1 MDFSAPVKHLVPI
14 LHVRVQERASLLV
27 QEDAMNIVIAAEKP
41 SIATLLS
48 DHVKRRVD
56 ANDIK
61 VSENPNETGSFFV
74 GLGFERYVVSPNG
87 EVHTDTRGRGLVTR
101 NA

>member
-1 MDFSAPVKHLVPI
+1 
-14 LHVRVQERASLLV
+14 
-27 QEDAMNIVIAAEKP
+27 MNIVIAAEKP

-48 DHVKRRVD
+48 DHVKRRID

-74 GLGFERYVVSPNG
+74 GLGFERFIVSPNG
-87 EVHTDTRGRGLVTR
+87 EVQADRLNRW
-101 NA
+101 AIAPEA